1 MKPVEI
7 FKEVLSVPYLHTSEH
22 QGSYFSKKVD
32 GTLYL
37 YFEKSNGFIDW
48 KNNFDFP
55 AKPYRDMGTKWR
67 AHKGFVKVW
76 KEIEPFLENVIMDKT
91 VTKVI
96 ISGYSHGGAI
106 AALAHEYV
114 WFNRPDLRDNIEGY
128 AFEPPRVFWGWKIP
142 KALKERWNG
151 FRVYRNGQDIV
162 THVPPV
168 LFGYHHVGK
177 MIHINKNRKTIVDR
191 TYVLKCVDEHNSPNV
206 IAALEQSD
214 N

>member
-1 MKPVEI
+1 
-7 FKEVLSVPYLHTSEH
+7 
-22 QGSYFSKKVD
+22 
-32 GTLYL
+32 
-37 YFEKSNGFIDW
+37 
-48 KNNFDFP
+48 
-55 AKPYRDMGTKWR
+55 
-67 AHKGFVKVW
+67 
-76 KEIEPFLENVIMDKT
+76 MDKT